1 MDGSEW
7 RLATRTAARALPMLM
22 VLTSTP
28 AAAQVERIGLDASR
42 WTFDQGTASQPPT
55 IQHGISL
62 SLGLDQ
68 VRRLS
73 PQFRVSLV
81 PEGQID
87 PGLVGATAELRVL
100 LVGAEDGV
108 ASVLTLG
115 GGLAAV
121 LAGNRAAVVDAC
133 SAPCMFEWVGY
144 ETTVGFMSTAG
155 LGVLLPI
162 RPRLSLAPS
171 VSYAVLSDE
180 RHRVM
185 RRLGV
190 GLVWRR

>member
-1 MDGSEW
+1 
-7 RLATRTAARALPMLM
+7 ML
-22 VLTSTP
+22 LLLFLIASP
-28 AAAQVERIGLDASR
+28 AAAQLERIGLDASR
-42 WTFDQGTASQPPT
+42 WRFDQGTASQPPT

-73 PQFRVSLV
+73 PQFRVTLV

-87 PGLVGATAELRVL
+87 PGLFGATAELRVL
-100 LVGAEDGV
+100 LIGSEDGV

-121 LAGNRAAVVDAC
+121 LAGNRGSVMRAC
-133 SAPCMFEWVGY
+133 RAPCMFEGEPY
-144 ETTVGFMSTAG
+144 ETTVNFMSTAG
-155 LGVLLPI
+155 LGLLLPI
-162 RPRLSLAPS
+162 RPQLSVVPS
-171 VSYAVLSDE
+171 ASYVVLSDE

-185 RRLGV
+185 RRVSL